1 MMQFPG
7 DFVWGVAT
15 SAYQIEGA
23 AKADGRGESIWDRF
37 SYTPG
42 KVVNGENGDAA
53 CDHYHRYE
61 EDLRLMASLGIR
73 SYRFS
78 FAWPRI
84 FPDGTGQVNSK
95 GMDFYR
101 RLIEQLALYGIK
113 PAATLYHWDLPQTL
127 QDKGGW
133 LNRDTA
139 YQFADYAEA
148 LYREFGS
155 EIPLWITHNEPWCA
169 AFLGHATGDHAPGLK
184 DKPASVKASHHLLL
198 SHGLAV
204 QAFRAVAPASARVGI
219 TLNLAPV
226 YAASESEADQAA
238 ARRQDGFQNRWFLD
252 PLYRGAYPADMV
264 AYYSQWG
271 PLDYIQPGD
280 LEVIAAP
287 TDFLGVNYYSRSVVK
302 DTPASEYLQLDG
314 VPPTAPL
321 TDMGWEITP
330 ECLTDLLVRVKKDY
344 GDFPIYI
351 TENGAA
357 FPDKVNDSGEID
369 DSPRIAFLRGHF
381 KSALKAI
388 ELGVR
393 LKGYY
398 VWSFMDNFEW
408 AHGYTKRFG
417 LVYVDYATQR
427 RIPKKSALWY
437 RDVIARNGL

>member
-1 MMQFPG
+1 MQFPG
-7 DFVWGVAT
+7 DFLWGVAT
-15 SAYQIEGA
+15 SAYQIEGG
-23 AKADGRGESIWDRF
+23 AKADDRGESVWDRF
-37 SYTPG
+37 SHTPG
-42 KVVNGENGDAA
+42 KVVHGENGDTA
-53 CDHYHRYE
+53 CDHYHRYA
-61 EDLRLMASLGIR
+61 EDIRLMASLGIK

-84 FPDGTGQVNSK
+84 FPDGTGPVNSK

-101 RLIEQLALYGIK
+101 RLIEQLSLYGIK
-113 PAATLYHWDLPQTL
+113 PAATLYHWDLPQAL

-139 YQFADYAEA
+139 YRFADYAEA

-155 EIPLWITHNEPWCA
+155 KIPLWITHNEPWCA
-169 AFLGHATGDHAPGLK
+169 AFLGYATGDHAPGLR

-204 QAFRAVAPASARVGI
+204 QAFRAAAPVSARVGI
-219 TLNLAPV
+219 TLNLTPV

-252 PLYRGAYPADMV
+252 PLYKGAYPADMV
-264 AYYSQWG
+264 AYYSQWV

-280 LEVIAAP
+280 LEMIAAP

-302 DTPASEYLQLDG
+302 DNPASEYLQLDG

-357 FPDKVNDSGEID
+357 FPDKVNESGEVD
-369 DSPRIAFLRGHF
+369 DSPRVAFLQGHF
-381 KSALKAI
+381 KSALKAM
-388 ELGVR
+388 EQGVR

-408 AHGYTKRFG
+408 AHGYSKRFG

-437 RDVIARNGL
+437 REVIAQNGL